1 MKRLSAILLV
11 VIMFFSLVSPNVS
24 NAADDITGHYFERD
38 MRILIEK
45 DILGGYGPGE
55 YLPDRQV
62 TRAEFATFVVRALDL
77 NTITTAEVS
86 IAQVSEATQFK
97 DVAPTDWYYSAVLA
111 ASNNNLVGGYSDGT
125 FKPNKYISRQEMAA
139 MIMRAMTAKGVL
151 SEKEALE
158 FKDTDQINPIF
169 IDSISR
175 LLYLD
180 VMAGKKDSAGNVFF
194 APKSNTT
201 RGETAA
207 VINRMLKIVYPPQ
220 NLEYK
225 VAAISKGMDPI
236 IVREFDNF
244 DAAKEKARDNQVVLH
259 GNNIVWISN
268 GIAVSNKYTVVYTDT
283 SFTANHTYVTSGVEM
298 KYFDAGK
305 DWVKVQVAD
314 VTGFVKPET
323 VNLTPLNLVED
334 RSYYQV
340 VGGDLIHQLYNPIT
354 KERASYI
361 YGKAPS
367 FMKAGEKYYSW
378 DGDEFYHSSGAYAGK
393 AFQYF
398 NRMPLYTKSSYTG
411 EQLDAFLKHVRPDSL
426 LIGTGDAFKKAEEQY
441 GTNALYFLSHAILE
455 SYWGTSRIAKDKNNL
470 FGIGAV
476 DSDPYGSAWTYDNYE
491 QGILDA
497 ASKFIVPGYF
507 NEKDWRFEGEHL
519 GNKGTGMNVRYASD
533 AYWGQKISGLMYQMD
548 QFISKNYG
556 LPSEM
561 NKYNIAETITTSVN
575 VRNMPTVSGSS
586 VLYQIPDEGVTLAVK
601 KEFTDTGMWYQI
613 EPKNVMGK
621 NYPQAFAYSHGYPA
635 YGTSLELMPLAK

>member
-1 MKRLSAILLV
+1 MKRLSAIFLV

-45 DILGGYGPGE
+45 DILGGYGPGKF
-55 YLPDRQV
+55 LPDRHV

-86 IAQVSEATQFK
+86 IAQVSEATQFT

-125 FKPNKYISRQEMAA
+125 FKPNRNISRQEMAA
-139 MIMRAMTAKGVL
+139 MIMRAMNAKGIL
-151 SEKEALE
+151 SEKDPLE
-158 FKDTDQINPIF
+158 FKDTDEINPIYF
-169 IDSISR
+169 DSISR
-175 LLYLD
+175 LLYLG
-180 VMAGKKDSAGNVFF
+180 VMAGKKDSSGNVSF

-225 VAAISKGMDPI
+225 VASLSKGMDPI
-236 IVREFDNF
+236 ILREFDNF
-244 DAAKEKARDNQVVLH
+244 DAAKEKAHDGQVVLH
-259 GNNIVWISN
+259 GKNIVWIPN
-268 GIAVSNKYTVVYTDT
+268 GIAVSNKFTVVYTNT
-283 SFTANHTYVTSGVEM
+283 SFTTNHTYVTSGVEM
-298 KYFDAGK
+298 KYYDAGE
-305 DWVKVQVAD
+305 DWVKVKLAD
-314 VTGFVKPET
+314 TTGFVKPDT

-334 RSYYQV
+334 RSYYQS
-340 VGGDLIHQLYNPIT
+340 VGGELIHQLYNPIT
-354 KERASYI
+354 KGHASYK

-393 AFQYF
+393 AYQYF

-411 EQLDAFLKHVRPDSL
+411 EQLDAFLKAFRPDSL

-441 GTNALYFLSHAILE
+441 GTNAIYFLAHAILE
-455 SYWGTSRIAKDKNNL
+455 SNWGTSRIAKDKNNL

-476 DSDPYGSAWTYDNYE
+476 DSDPYGSAWTYDSYE

-497 ASKFIVPGYF
+497 ASKFIIPGYF

-548 QFISKNYG
+548 QYISKNYG
-556 LPSEM
+556 IPSEL
-561 NKYNIAETITTSVN
+561 NKYNIAETVTTSVN

-601 KEFTDTGMWYQI
+601 KEFSDMGMWYQI

-621 NYPQAFAYSHGYPA
+621 KYPQAFTYSHGYPA
-635 YGTSLELMPLAK
+635 YGTSLNLMPLAK